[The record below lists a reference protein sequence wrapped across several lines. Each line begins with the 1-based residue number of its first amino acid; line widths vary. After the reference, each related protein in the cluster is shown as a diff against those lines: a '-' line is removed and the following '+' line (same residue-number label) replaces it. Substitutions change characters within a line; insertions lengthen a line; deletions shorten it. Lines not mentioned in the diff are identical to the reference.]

1 LSSVFAEPI
10 LDMVLVLDPGSAQLA
25 EYIQI
30 KPFAITPVKHYGYA
44 MQWFTMSIVLLGMFL
59 YALKREK

>member
-1 LSSVFAEPI
+1 
-10 LDMVLVLDPGSAQLA
+10 MVLVLDPGSNRAE

-44 MQWFTMSIVLLGMFL
+44 LQWFTMSIVLLGMFL
-59 YALKREK
+59 FALKREQ